1 MSALDNDNDFSGA
14 AGPDPTNPE
23 AVARALHDGL
33 AAVAAA
39 GTLDELKAA
48 RIAHD
53 GDRAP
58 LALASGKI
66 GALPRENRAEAGRRV
81 GAARGQLRE
90 AIRQRQAVLEAERDR
105 QVLITE
111 AVDVTLP
118 GGRLPPGARHPVT
131 MLADR
136 LSDVFVA
143 MGYEVAEGP
152 EVEAEWYN
160 FDALNMLPDH
170 PARDAQDSI
179 FIARAD
185 EAPGQPRADEA
196 PGQPRADEAPGQH
209 SPAGPGRK
217 SGMVLRTQT
226 SPVQI
231 RSMLTRPLPLYVVSP
246 GRCYRHDPLDATHS
260 PVFHQI
266 EGLAVDEGLTMADL
280 RGAIQAFV
288 DAMFGM
294 GLRTRFRPDYF
305 PFTEPSGDVSMECH
319 VCRGASAKPGGDPC
333 RVCKSQGWIE
343 IAGCGMVN
351 PRVLVACGIDPDRYS
366 GFAFGL
372 GIERSLMIAH
382 GLTEIRDAVEGDV
395 RFSLAFGMEI

>member
-1 MSALDNDNDFSGA
+1 MSAPNKSYDPRTVA
-14 AGPDPTNPE
+14 ALAPDE
-23 AVARALHDGL
+23 VARVLDEAL

-58 LALASGKI
+58 LSLANGEV
-66 GALPRENRAEAGRRV
+66 GALPPEARAEAGRRV
-81 GAARGQLRE
+81 GAARGRLRGSLQE
-90 AIRQRQAVLEAERDR
+90 RQAQLETERDR

-118 GGRLPPGARHPVT
+118 GGRIPAGARHPVT

-160 FDALNMLPDH
+160 FDALNIPPDH
-170 PARDAQDSI
+170 PAREMQDTI
-179 FIARAD
+179 FIA
-185 EAPGQPRADEA
+185 
-196 PGQPRADEAPGQH
+196 
-209 SPAGPGRK
+209 SPDGPPAK
-217 SGMVLRTQT
+217 SGMVLRTHT

-246 GRCYRHDPLDATHS
+246 GRCYRYETADATHS
-260 PVFHQI
+260 SVFHQI

-280 RGAIQAFV
+280 RGAVQSFV
-288 DAMFGM
+288 DAMFGV
-294 GLRTRFRPDYF
+294 GLRTRLRPDYF

-319 VCRGASAKPGGDPC
+319 ICRGASAKPGGEPC
-333 RVCKSQGWIE
+333 RVCRSQGWIE

-372 GIERSLMIAH
+372 GIERSLMIGH
-382 GLTEIRDAVEGDV
+382 GLAGIRDTTEGDV
-395 RFSLAFGMEI
+395 RFSRAFGMEI

>member
-1 MSALDNDNDFSGA
+1 MSAPNKSYDPRMVASLA
-14 AGPDPTNPE
+14 PDE
-23 AVARALHDGL
+23 VARVLEEAL
-33 AAVAAA
+33 AAFAAA

-48 RIAHD
+48 RIAHE

-58 LALASGKI
+58 LSLASGEI
-66 GALPRENRAEAGRRV
+66 GALPPGARAEAGRRV
-81 GAARGQLRE
+81 GAARGRLRE
-90 AIRQRQAVLEAERDR
+90 ALRERQDQLEAERDR

-118 GGRLPPGARHPVT
+118 GGRTPPGARHPVT
-131 MLADR
+131 MLSDR

-152 EVEAEWYN
+152 EAEAEWYN
-160 FDALNMLPDH
+160 FDALNIPPDH
-170 PARDAQDSI
+170 PAREMQDTI
-179 FIARAD
+179 FIA
-185 EAPGQPRADEA
+185 GQP
-196 PGQPRADEAPGQH
+196 PTGGV
-209 SPAGPGRK
+209 K
-217 SGMVLRTQT
+217 SGMVLRTHT

-280 RGAIQAFV
+280 RGAIQSFV
-288 DAMFGM
+288 DAMFGV

-319 VCRGASAKPGGDPC
+319 VCRGASATPGGEPC
-333 RVCKSQGWIE
+333 RVCRSQGWIE

-351 PRVLVACGIDPDRYS
+351 PRVLVSCGIDPDRYT

-372 GIERSLMIAH
+372 GIERSLVIAH

-395 RFSLAFGMEI
+395 RFSRAFGMEI

>member
-1 MSALDNDNDFSGA
+1 MSAPNKSYDPRTVASLA
-14 AGPDPTNPE
+14 PDE
-23 AVARALHDGL
+23 VARVLDEAL
-33 AAVAAA
+33 AAFAAA
-39 GTLDELKAA
+39 RTLDELKAA

-58 LALASGKI
+58 LSLASAEI
-66 GALPRENRAEAGRRV
+66 GALPPEARAEAGRRV
-81 GAARGQLRE
+81 GAARSRLRKALQERQDQLE
-90 AIRQRQAVLEAERDR
+90 TERDR

-118 GGRLPPGARHPVT
+118 GGRTPPGARHPVT
-131 MLADR
+131 MLSDR

-152 EVEAEWYN
+152 EAEAEWYN
-160 FDALNMLPDH
+160 FDALNIPPDH
-170 PARDAQDSI
+170 PAREMQDTI
-179 FIARAD
+179 FIA
-185 EAPGQPRADEA
+185 GQPPAGA
-196 PGQPRADEAPGQH
+196 AGQH
-209 SPAGPGRK
+209 SRDGSK
-217 SGMVLRTQT
+217 SGMVLRTHT

-280 RGAIQAFV
+280 RGAIQSFV
-288 DAMFGM
+288 DAMFGV

-319 VCRGASAKPGGDPC
+319 ICRGASAKPGGEPC
-333 RVCKSQGWIE
+333 RVCRSQGWIE

-351 PRVLVACGIDPDRYS
+351 PRVLVSCGIDPNRYT

-372 GIERSLMIAH
+372 GIERSLVIAH

-395 RFSLAFGMEI
+395 RFSRAFGMEI

>member
-1 MSALDNDNDFSGA
+1 MSAPTENDQP
-14 AGPDPTNPE
+14 GPAVCLSPDE
-23 AVARALHDGL
+23 VARALDEAL

-39 GTLDELKAA
+39 GTLDELKTA

-53 GDRAP
+53 GDRSP
-58 LALASGKI
+58 LALASAEI
-66 GALPRENRAEAGRRV
+66 GTLPPQARARAGRRV
-81 GAARGQLRE
+81 GAARGRLRE
-90 AIRQRQAVLEAERDR
+90 AMRERQVQLEAERDR

-118 GGRLPPGARHPVT
+118 GGRTPPGARHPVT
-131 MLADR
+131 TLADR

-160 FDALNMLPDH
+160 FDALNIPPDH
-170 PARDAQDSI
+170 PAREMQDTI
-179 FIARAD
+179 FIAAAVPPGGQSPG
-185 EAPGQPRADEA
+185 EA
-196 PGQPRADEAPGQH
+196 
-209 SPAGPGRK
+209 GRK
-217 SGMVLRTQT
+217 SGVVLRTHT

-288 DAMFGM
+288 DAMFGV
-294 GLRTRFRPDYF
+294 GLRTRLRPDYF

-319 VCRGASAKPGGDPC
+319 ICRGASAKPGGDPC
-333 RVCKSQGWIE
+333 RVCRSQGWIE

-372 GIERSLMIAH
+372 GIERSLMIGH
-382 GLTEIRDAVEGDV
+382 GVTEIRDTVEGDV
-395 RFSLAFGMEI
+395 RFSRAFGMEI

>member
-1 MSALDNDNDFSGA
+1 MAEDNE
-14 AGPDPTNPE
+14 NPV
-23 AVARALHDGL
+23 ASLAPQDVARALDQAL
-33 AAVAAA
+33 ATVAAA
-39 GTLDELKAA
+39 RTLDELKAA

-53 GDRAP
+53 GDRSP
-58 LALASGKI
+58 LALANAAI
-66 GALPRENRAEAGRRV
+66 ATLPRQDRAEAGRRV
-81 GAARGQLRE
+81 GAARGQVRE
-90 AIRQRQAVLEAERDR
+90 AIGRRQAELEAERDR

-118 GGRLPPGARHPVT
+118 GGRVPLGARHPVT

-170 PARDAQDSI
+170 PARDAQDTI
-179 FIARAD
+179 FV
-185 EAPGQPRADEA
+185 E
-196 PGQPRADEAPGQH
+196 
-209 SPAGPGRK
+209 SPAGPETK

-246 GRCYRHDPLDATHS
+246 GRTYRHDALDATHS

-288 DAMFGM
+288 DAMFGV

-333 RVCKSQGWIE
+333 RVCRSQGWIE

-351 PRVLVACGIDPDRYS
+351 PRVLVACGVDPDRYS

-382 GLTEIRDAVEGDV
+382 GLTEIRDAVDGDV
-395 RFSLAFGMEI
+395 RFSRAFGMEI